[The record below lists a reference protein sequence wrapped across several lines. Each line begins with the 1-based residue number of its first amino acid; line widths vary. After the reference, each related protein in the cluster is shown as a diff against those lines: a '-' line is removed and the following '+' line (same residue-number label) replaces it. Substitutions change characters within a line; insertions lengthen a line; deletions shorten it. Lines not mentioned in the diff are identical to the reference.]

1 MRHHPPRSNL
11 FEKIME
17 LWQLQQMRALPLEAK
32 IVKTQLRIREW
43 YEHWDGN
50 VYVSFSGGKDC
61 SSTHVSGDCQFRQ
74 SKHIR
79 ASASCPSHSASRSL
93 CV

>member
-1 MRHHPPRSNL
+1 
-11 FEKIME
+11 ME

-50 VYVSFSGGKDC
+50 VYDCLRNGKDILQRRD
-61 SSTHVSGDCQFRQ
+61 G
-74 SKHIR
+74 
-79 ASASCPSHSASRSL
+79 AE
-93 CV
+93 